1 MLFLLSISLF
11 FLSGWLFLRAVFGRH
26 TPLSAFEALL
36 FSFTLGV
43 AVLDFSMIA
52 IGTAGIPFSVRTI
65 LFAFFTVPGAL
76 LFIRYL
82 YDFLFSRTKR
92 AKNASSPESKT
103 GFSPSRNEGL
113 AFLAILVLTL
123 FLRTFFLSDAGL
135 PTSTDLGHHM
145 YWSKLIVDQR
155 TLPVYEKRE
164 IITLDGRH
172 ELSEPTPI
180 SDFIIGEHLPFSAI
194 AILSGKSFFSAFPI
208 NTLYVINILSL
219 LALMALVVRLSENI
233 LSGKRGLSPFGIGL
247 AVLFLAGPLFAFSSP
262 ESKFVSGGVVGNLFG
277 NLFIPLILLSL
288 FRALRDK
295 DSRFLSLGIL
305 LSFTLAYTHH
315 LSSLILAFIFAGILI
330 SLIILFYREIVPL
343 AKRIGKLFFSPY
355 PISALLFA
363 GIFFFLVAMP
373 TYIETNAA
381 ETALGAPSK
390 STRTGL
396 SFFQI
401 SDSVGVVRIALG
413 VTALLVAFSIRT
425 VRNSSAFA
433 FVLGWSGSLLLM
445 TLAPHLVFLDIPSSR
460 IGSYLSFPMTIL
472 AGILVA
478 AFPTLLR
485 STTDQGTRPG
495 LLPGRLLL
503 FSALLIFVFTTWN
516 GTDDNRSSIPG
527 SGKAREVAELFGA
540 SSYLAKRQSPGDLF
554 LKDHNYLPADA
565 WMKLFFMRGYE
576 YPLSRGF
583 FKRYEDET
591 KPRERCTLLMI
602 STPNLP
608 EGKRCYEDL
617 LVNLI
622 AVNPTHD
629 ASQFEKSSSF
639 SRIYAGDLIHVYERK

>member
-1 MLFLLSISLF
+1 MFFLLSISLF

-26 TPLSAFEALL
+26 TPLSAFETLL
-36 FSFTLGV
+36 FSFALGIT
-43 AVLDFSMIA
+43 VLDFSMIS
-52 IGTAGIPFSVRTI
+52 IGTAGIPFSIRTI
-65 LFAFFTVPGAL
+65 LLAFFTVPAAL

-103 GFSPSRNEGL
+103 GFSPSRNEGP

-123 FLRTFFLSDAGL
+123 FLRIFFLSDAGL

-145 YWSKLIVDQR
+145 YWSKLIADR
-155 TLPVYEKRE
+155 GTLPVYEKRE

-194 AILSGKSFFSAFPI
+194 AIVSEKSFFSAFPV
-208 NTLYVINILSL
+208 NTLYIINILSL
-219 LALMALVVRLSENI
+219 LSLMALAVRLSENI
-233 LSGKRGLSPFGIGL
+233 LSGKRGLSPFGVGL

-277 NLFIPLILLSL
+277 NLFVPLILLSL

-295 DSRFLSLGIL
+295 DPRFLSLGIL
-305 LSFTLAYTHH
+305 FSFTLAYTHH
-315 LSSLILAFIFAGILI
+315 LSSLILAFIFAGILL

-355 PISALLFA
+355 PISVLLFA
-363 GIFFFLVAMP
+363 GIFLFLVAMP

-401 SDSVGVVRIALG
+401 SDSVGVARIALG
-413 VTALLVAFSIRT
+413 VAALLVAFSIRNI
-425 VRNSSAFA
+425 RNSSAFA
-433 FVLGWSGSLLLM
+433 FVLGWAGSLLLM
-445 TLAPHLVFLDIPSSR
+445 TLAPHLVFLDIPSGR
-460 IGSYLSFPMTIL
+460 IGSYLSFPITIL

-485 STTDQGTRPG
+485 STDQGARPG

-503 FSALLIFVFTTWN
+503 FSALLIFVFATWN

-527 SGKAREVAELFGA
+527 SGKAREAAEVFAA
-540 SSYLAKRQSPGDLF
+540 SSYLAERRLPDDLF

-565 WMKLFFMRGYE
+565 WMKLFFMHGYE

-622 AVNPTHD
+622 AVNPTYD
-629 ASQFEKSSSF
+629 AAQFEKSSSF
-639 SRIYAGDLIHVYERK
+639 SRIYTGDLIHVYERK